1 MSSIAAGGSTTNGSG
16 AGERR
21 PPLIDVENP
30 ATGAVVGAVPCLS
43 AADVERLAAQGR
55 AAQPAWQALGFKER
69 RRRLLRAQRWLAD
82 NRGRAEELI
91 VAESGKQRADATAEI
106 IAATEALLYWAN
118 NAERLLSEERI
129 SSRSPLLFGR
139 SVCVRYQPLGLVGVI
154 TPWNAPFSLAALDLV
169 PAMAAGNAV
178 IHKPSEITPLS
189 ANLLEEMF
197 RACDVPEHV
206 FQIAHGDGATGAALV
221 DAADF
226 IAFTG
231 SDTTGRKIAE
241 QAGRNLTGVSLELGG
256 KDAMIVLADADLERA
271 AGGALYYGMAN
282 AGQICMSVERVY
294 VEEPAYDRFVELVA
308 QHAGELRLGTGSD
321 EQPSEIGPII
331 FGPQIE
337 KIADH
342 VQDAI
347 AKGARAIVG
356 GRRADRA
363 GRYYE
368 PTVLVDVD
376 HTMRV
381 MTDETF
387 GPVLPIMKV
396 RDADEAVRLAND
408 SRYGLQASVWTRDRE
423 RGGQIARRLE
433 SGGVSVND
441 AWVNLGAFDAPFG
454 GWKESGLGRRNGVTG
469 IRKYCQAQT
478 ITDNR
483 RPLRRDPFWFP
494 ASNLVRRALDVT
506 IVARARLRRS

>member
-1 MSSIAAGGSTTNGSG
+1 MSSTATGGSTTNGSG
-16 AGERR
+16 AGKPGGARI
-21 PPLIDVENP
+21 PVKSP
-30 ATGAVVGAVPCLS
+30 ATGAVVGAVEAAS
-43 AADVERLAAQGR
+43 ATDVARLAARGR

-82 NRGRAEELI
+82 HRARALELI
-91 VAESGKQRADATAEI
+91 VAESGKQPTDGTAEI
-106 IAATEALLYWAN
+106 LAATEALLYWAN
-118 NAERLLSEERI
+118 NAERHLTEERL
-129 SSRSPLLFGR
+129 SSRSPLLIGR
-139 SVCVRYQPLGLVGVI
+139 SVSVRYQPLGLVGVI
-154 TPWNAPFSLAALDLV
+154 TPWNAPFSLAAFDIV

-189 ANLLEEMF
+189 ADLMEEMF
-197 RACDVPEHV
+197 RAADVPEHV

-231 SDTTGRKIAE
+231 SEATGRKIAE

-271 AGGALYYGMAN
+271 AGGAVYYGMAN
-282 AGQICMSVERVY
+282 AGQVCMAVERVY
-294 VEEPAYDRFVELVA
+294 VEEPAYDRFVALVA
-308 QHAGELRLGTGSD
+308 DHVRELRLGTGGD
-321 EQPSEIGPII
+321 AQPSEIGPII

-342 VQDAI
+342 VEDAL
-347 AKGARAIVG
+347 AKGARALVG
-356 GRRADRA
+356 GRRASRK

-381 MTDETF
+381 MTEETF
-387 GPVLPIMKV
+387 GPVLPIVKV

-433 SGGVSVND
+433 CGGVNVND
-441 AWVNLGAFDAPFG
+441 AWINLGAFDAPFG
-454 GWKESGLGRRNGVTG
+454 GWKASGLGRRNGSGG

-494 ASNLVRRALDVT
+494 PSRPVARLMDMT
-506 IVARARLRRS
+506 IAARARLRRS